1 MSLQSGHYI
10 EADYIL
16 NHPAQ
21 DEKVVAVIEKITIA
35 MTDHLSDSWFKTGI
49 LGRLNREEIE
59 FVDSSTNDAKFGVVG
74 VHSTTQI
81 STVVLG

>member
-16 NHPAQ
+16 NHAAQ
-21 DEKVVAVIEKITIA
+21 DEKAVAAIEKITIA
-35 MTDHLSDSWFKTGI
+35 VTDHLSDSWFKTGI
-49 LGRLNREEIE
+49 LSGLNGANIE

-74 VHSTTQI
+74 VHLTTHI
-81 STVVLG
+81 ATLVLD

>member
-35 MTDHLSDSWFKTGI
+35 ITDHLSDSWFKTGI

>member
-21 DEKVVAVIEKITIA
+21 DEKAV
-35 MTDHLSDSWFKTGI
+35 TDHLSDSWFKTEI
-49 LGRLNREEIE
+49 LSGLNRADIE
-59 FVDSSTNDAKFGVVG
+59 FVDSSTNDTKFGVVG
-74 VHSTTQI
+74 VHLTTHI
-81 STVVLG
+81 STVVLD